1 MGSGKRV
8 LQKRIC
14 NLYISFSACPINVEQ
29 QRDLIAV
36 FEDQGEL
43 PVGVEDVMQ
52 TDDVAVVQL
61 LQQRGT
67 ISGASAINING
78 SADNDHSKK

>member
-1 MGSGKRV
+1 M
-8 LQKRIC
+8 
-14 NLYISFSACPINVEQ
+14 LYISFSACPINGEQ

-61 LQQRGT
+61 LQQ
-67 ISGASAINING
+67 
-78 SADNDHSKK
+78 

>member
-1 MGSGKRV
+1 MFK
-8 LQKRIC
+8 
-14 NLYISFSACPINVEQ
+14 
-29 QRDLIAV
+29 
-36 FEDQGEL
+36 DQGEL

-67 ISGASAINING
+67 ISGASAININE